1 MGAEKMDNIFYR
13 LDFIPTC
20 IYCYSYDITLC
31 QGRPGPVPGDTPAP
45 GHVAG
50 GRPQQTGEKREHG
63 KPQYL
68 IFDLQCSVIFIQKDV
83 CFVLNCLMSRL
94 CFKWFTVSA
103 QKASR
108 CFYEEAIIH

>member
-1 MGAEKMDNIFYR
+1 MDGV
-13 LDFIPTC
+13 PSC
-20 IYCYSYDITLC
+20 IYCYSYNITLC

-63 KPQYL
+63 TPQYL

-83 CFVLNCLMSRL
+83 DMFCPELSYVEVMFQMVHCVCTKS
-94 CFKWFTVSA
+94 FKMLLRRSDNSL
-103 QKASR
+103 KS
-108 CFYEEAIIH
+108 ESDL